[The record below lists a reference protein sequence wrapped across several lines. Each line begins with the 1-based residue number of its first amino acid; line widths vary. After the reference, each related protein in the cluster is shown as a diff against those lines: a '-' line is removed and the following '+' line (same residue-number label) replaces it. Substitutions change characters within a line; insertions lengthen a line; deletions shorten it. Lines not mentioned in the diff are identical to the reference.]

1 MNKIRS
7 PKTKEE
13 KLGMDGVCVDL
24 VERMF
29 IPISRGNFPVHR
41 SNAFRTF
48 SIGEIEKKLNKHS
61 PPSLSLVLLSHW
73 QLMLLFFFFFFPL
86 SCFQEFLIVKK
97 CATFGSLKFFA
108 NNRSI

>member
-61 PPSLSLVLLSHW
+61 PPSLSLLVKPLAIDVVVLL
-73 QLMLLFFFFFFPL
+73 LLFFP
-86 SCFQEFLIVKK
+86 
-97 CATFGSLKFFA
+97 SLAFKNFSLLKSVQ
-108 NNRSI
+108 RLVH